1 MAPGGTT
8 RRRVLLGVAAVTY
21 LGVFASFYAFES
33 PVLGIGAFF
42 YIPICLAALATDE
55 FRGAAAGL
63 IATGL
68 YTIAVVVMPHM
79 PATQVLTELTVIRL
93 ITFVGVGA
101 LVGGFAR
108 RNRELV
114 EQLRELASKDFLTG
128 IGNARVFD
136 EQLARR
142 CHLDRPFTLVLAD
155 IDNLKQVNDIHG
167 HSAGNAAIRRVA
179 EALETVVDEADELA
193 RVGGDEFALL
203 TDLPHD
209 EALLLCSRLS
219 RMLSTEDRA
228 RQLRRHLLPRR
239 RHRRRRAVPEG
250 RRPALRREARQPEPP
265 YGSDPRRRQGVAPAE
280 AGATPAATVTQPRG
294 RRPPSREPLPR
305 PSA

>member
-1 MAPGGTT
+1 MSVAPGGTT
-8 RRRVLLGVAAVTY
+8 RRRVLLGVAAVAY
-21 LGVFASFYAFES
+21 VGVFASFYAFES

-55 FRGAAAGL
+55 LRGAAAGL

-79 PATQVLTELTVIRL
+79 PTSQVLTELTVIRL
-93 ITFVGVGA
+93 VTFVGVGA

-114 EQLRELASKDFLTG
+114 IQLRELASKDFLTG

-142 CHLDRPFTLVLAD
+142 CHLGRPFTLVLAD
-155 IDNLKQVNDIHG
+155 IDNLKQLNDIHG

-179 EALETVVDEADELA
+179 EALQDGVDETDELA

-209 EALLLCSRLS
+209 EALLLCSRLG
-219 RMLSTEDRA
+219 RMLSTEE
-228 RQLRRHLLPRR
+228 LH
-239 RHRRRRAVPEG
+239 V
-250 RRPALRREARQPEPP
+250 
-265 YGSDPRRRQGVAPAE
+265 SF
-280 AGATPAATVTQPRG
+280 GATSYPADGTAAVELFRKADDRLFAAKLVSRNRRTVLTLAGG
-294 RRPPSREPLPR
+294 R
-305 PSA
+305 A